1 MRAGEQEGTR
11 RSIFKRYRA
20 ANSASDRN
28 PPNKVSP
35 PKARATPGKP
45 PAPAPASKATPP
57 STKVTLTGAGNTT
70 QAATYTDPRKTKA
83 SWGQSLNQNVHDWGK
98 QAIENLDNA
107 AVAALQSGDNTT
119 AMVAASVRAPARSFI
134 SGVTGL
140 AGTVSLL
147 DGNVR
152 QQAWQ
157 GIKTV
162 AANPGQVVDAT
173 QHYLDSHSLDEI
185 AADAYAEI
193 GGAMMGAGIARAAS
207 LPAKAVAQEVRYAH
221 ATLERQVNYGHIP
234 TRHGRVFQDVVA
246 NDLATKQPAGS
257 KVVQELHMSG
267 YTDATQSRLA
277 PGHTKMDVTT
287 LDSQNRVTSLNEVKL
302 RSTSPATRQ
311 QKVHQPKLTE
321 YGGIITGPARTL
333 DELRISKGH
342 PVPATAVNRVTGPA
356 VPHAVRPGVTAMPA
370 RVATAIGATSQA
382 AGSATSREVVSSSNS
397 KNYVTS
403 DGRMVGNHTS
413 YTRAEAQS
421 RQAAREREEAA
432 RREASRINHERAFS
446 RSEAKDTA
454 GKAADR
460 AAAERSAAN
469 HERAF
474 SRSEAR
480 DLASHGRDAG
490 GQDAA
495 GPSAAERSAA
505 NHERAFSR
513 SEARLERSSP
523 SATREQGDRGG
534 SERVICTHF
543 YRQGKLPAAL
553 WRADLAFTRRY
564 LSAQTVRGY
573 HVWAIPYVRLM
584 RHSALAERLMYP
596 IARWRAEE
604 LAYQMGVL
612 PRPCFK
618 GKLVRLLLEP
628 INWLIGAFVPEQDW
642 EALWQPQEKRT

>member
-1 MRAGEQEGTR
+1 MRAGEQDGTR

-35 PKARATPGKP
+35 PKARAIPGKP

-173 QHYLDSHSLDEI
+173 QHYLDSHSLGEI

-193 GGAMMGAGIARAAS
+193 GGAMMGAGITRAAS

-311 QKVHQPKLTE
+311 QKVHQPKLAE
-321 YGGIITGPARTL
+321 NGGIITGPAKTL
-333 DELRISKGH
+333 DKLKISKGH

-432 RREASRINHERAFS
+432 RHEASRINHERAFS

-454 GKAADR
+454 GKAA
-460 AAAERSAAN
+460 
-469 HERAF
+469 
-474 SRSEAR
+474 
-480 DLASHGRDAG
+480 GRDAG

-513 SEARLERSSP
+513 SEARQERNSP

-543 YRQGKLPAAL
+543 YRQGKLPATL

-612 PRPCFK
+612 PRACVK